1 MDEYYRAIQSLPS
14 WLSQPLAELPV
25 ELAEQVHE
33 IRLRVGC
40 PVQMTISGV
49 LCTSACV
56 PALRK
61 IVLTQLQMDEI
72 FLTLCDGSVHT
83 HQAEVAQGYVTL
95 PDGCRAGLGGR
106 FFLHPTQ
113 GAVLQQL
120 HSVNLRIARWK
131 WITLPE
137 ELRSLL
143 EQRLTGVLL
152 IGEPDSGKTTL
163 LRSIAR
169 ALAAQDKTVCVI
181 DERREICP
189 GATVPYEQKTMS
201 VDEISGLPKAMAV
214 QMALR
219 TLSPQFILLDELGG
233 TEEVRALEQGMFSGA
248 AIIAT
253 LHASSWEEAFCRPQL
268 QEFRACGALQAAVLL
283 RGRDHPGQVAA
294 DIMTALRLVG
304 TFFLVVCGWCA
315 GDAVCIRTQEHLEA
329 LRQTIALLEEIE
341 QEITFRRADLNMLA
355 KKLQREHKLFCSAKM
370 IQTAIPPQSFS
381 PQEAACFAECF
392 SALGHTEA
400 EQACSRLAFYQE
412 RFRSFLQQQEK
423 AAQSRLVLA
432 PKLGILLGLTAA
444 ILLF

>member
-14 WLSQPLAELPV
+14 WLSRPLAELPI

-56 PALRK
+56 PALRQ
-61 IVLTQLQMDEI
+61 IVLTQLQMDE
-72 FLTLCDGSVHT
+72 
-83 HQAEVAQGYVTL
+83 AQGYVTL
-95 PDGCRAGLGGR
+95 PNGCRAGLGGR

-120 HSVNLRIARWK
+120 HSVNLRIARRK

-189 GATVPYEQKTMS
+189 GATVPYEQKTMA

-233 TEEVRALEQGMFSGA
+233 TEEVRALEQGMFSGS

-294 DIMTALRLVG
+294 VR
-304 TFFLVVCGWCA
+304 
-315 GDAVCIRTQEHLEA
+315 
-329 LRQTIALLEEIE
+329 
-341 QEITFRRADLNMLA
+341 
-355 KKLQREHKLFCSAKM
+355 
-370 IQTAIPPQSFS
+370 
-381 PQEAACFAECF
+381 
-392 SALGHTEA
+392 
-400 EQACSRLAFYQE
+400 
-412 RFRSFLQQQEK
+412 
-423 AAQSRLVLA
+423 
-432 PKLGILLGLTAA
+432 IL
-444 ILLF
+444 

>member
-14 WLSQPLAELPV
+14 WLSRPLAELPV

-95 PDGCRAGLGGR
+95 PNGCRAGLGGR

-120 HSVNLRIARWK
+120 HSVNLRIARRK

-163 LRSIAR
+163 LRSIAQ

-189 GATVPYEQKTMS
+189 GSTVPYEQKTMA
-201 VDEISGLPKAMAV
+201 VDEIS
-214 QMALR
+214 
-219 TLSPQFILLDELGG
+219 ILLDELGG

-253 LHASSWEEAFCRPQL
+253 LHASSWEEAFCRPQM

-294 DIMTALRLVG
+294 VR
-304 TFFLVVCGWCA
+304 
-315 GDAVCIRTQEHLEA
+315 
-329 LRQTIALLEEIE
+329 
-341 QEITFRRADLNMLA
+341 
-355 KKLQREHKLFCSAKM
+355 
-370 IQTAIPPQSFS
+370 
-381 PQEAACFAECF
+381 
-392 SALGHTEA
+392 
-400 EQACSRLAFYQE
+400 
-412 RFRSFLQQQEK
+412 
-423 AAQSRLVLA
+423 
-432 PKLGILLGLTAA
+432 IL
-444 ILLF
+444 

>member
-14 WLSQPLAELPV
+14 WLSRPLAELPI

-40 PVQMTISGV
+40 PVQMTISGA
-49 LCTSACV
+49 LCTSARV
-56 PALRK
+56 PALRQ

-72 FLTLCDGSVHT
+72 FLTLCGGSVHT
-83 HQAEVAQGYVTL
+83 HQAEIAQGYVTL
-95 PDGCRAGLGGR
+95 PNGCRAGLGGR

-137 ELRSLL
+137 ELRGLL

-163 LRSIAR
+163 LRSIAQ

-189 GATVPYEQKTMS
+189 GATVPYEQKIMA

-268 QEFRACGALQAAVLL
+268 
-283 RGRDHPGQVAA
+283 
-294 DIMTALRLVG
+294 
-304 TFFLVVCGWCA
+304 
-315 GDAVCIRTQEHLEA
+315 
-329 LRQTIALLEEIE
+329 
-341 QEITFRRADLNMLA
+341 
-355 KKLQREHKLFCSAKM
+355 
-370 IQTAIPPQSFS
+370 FS
-381 PQEAACFAECF
+381 PY
-392 SALGHTEA
+392 
-400 EQACSRLAFYQE
+400 R
-412 RFRSFLQQQEK
+412 
-423 AAQSRLVLA
+423 
-432 PKLGILLGLTAA
+432 
-444 ILLF
+444 

>member
-1 MDEYYRAIQSLPS
+1 MQAYRHTVRTRGLKIQNRPERGNKNGRVLPRNS
-14 WLSQPLAELPV
+14 VSAQLAFP
-25 ELAEQVHE
+25 AAQVHE

-72 FLTLCDGSVHT
+72 FLTLCGGSVHT

-95 PDGCRAGLGGR
+95 PNGCRAGLGGR

-120 HSVNLRIARWK
+120 HSVNLRIARRK

-137 ELRSLL
+137 ELHGLL

-189 GATVPYEQKTMS
+189 GATVPYEQKTMA

-294 DIMTALRLVG
+294 VR
-304 TFFLVVCGWCA
+304 
-315 GDAVCIRTQEHLEA
+315 
-329 LRQTIALLEEIE
+329 
-341 QEITFRRADLNMLA
+341 
-355 KKLQREHKLFCSAKM
+355 
-370 IQTAIPPQSFS
+370 
-381 PQEAACFAECF
+381 
-392 SALGHTEA
+392 
-400 EQACSRLAFYQE
+400 
-412 RFRSFLQQQEK
+412 
-423 AAQSRLVLA
+423 
-432 PKLGILLGLTAA
+432 IL
-444 ILLF
+444 